1 MSIAP
6 QEFDLN
12 ALVEAW
18 PSPIVSRS
26 ELGKFSGGVL
36 NPRTLANL
44 DSLGKGPGKIMIG
57 NRICYSTQALVDWM
71 KKRQNKQTEITN

>member
-1 MSIAP
+1 MNNTSK
-6 QEFDLN
+6 EFDLN

-26 ELGKFSGGVL
+26 EVGKFSGGVL
-36 NPRTLANL
+36 NPRTMANL

-57 NRICYSTQALVDWM
+57 NRVCYSTHALVVWM
-71 KKRQNKQTEITN
+71 TKRQEKPL